1 MFLIRRESHKRGE
14 LELEG
19 SSVAMCKAGQRRAVW
34 RGRQKRV
41 SGENEL
47 KAKTFKRRRAKQRT
61 EGKRRAE
68 GWVAR
73 IIRESDDELF
83 GRARAFDM
91 IKYNNVCMSHI

>member
-1 MFLIRRESHKRGE
+1 MAREAKT
-14 LELEG
+14 
-19 SSVAMCKAGQRRAVW
+19 
-34 RGRQKRV
+34 
-41 SGENEL
+41 GENEL

-83 GRARAFDM
+83 VPHCRPPSVNIQASTLAAISRLRRRDTMPEMAVSGADPFRKRPD
-91 IKYNNVCMSHI
+91 